1 MMQTVSSLGVSGI
14 EAYGVSVECAVSNGL
29 PGFEIV
35 GLPDAAVKESRER
48 VRAAIKSSG
57 YSFPSSR
64 VVVNLAPADTRKAG
78 TSFDLPI
85 ALGILEASSQ
95 IKPLP
100 SGSAFTGEL
109 SLSGAVRPVPGAL
122 SMALAAARC
131 GIESLFVPS
140 ENASEAALAESCTIY
155 PINCLKD
162 IIEHFSGEK
171 LLSFCPP
178 PALSAASGVG
188 DVDFSAVR
196 GQHAARYAL
205 EVAAAGGHNILMSGP
220 PGSGKSLLSKAL
232 PGILPDM
239 TRTEIL
245 ETTQIHS
252 VAGLGPGVVT
262 SRPFRAPHHNI
273 SMAGLT
279 GGTQALTPGEISLA
293 HCGVLFLDEL
303 PEFPKAVLDALRQP
317 LENGEITISRVSGSV
332 TYPSR
337 FMLVC
342 AMNPC
347 RCGWYGYEEHHPC
360 TCSERDVMKYQQ
372 RISGP
377 LLDRIDIHIDVPP
390 LQYDELHSSE
400 NCEASESI
408 RKRVVKARQ
417 IQLERYKGLPG
428 VECNAHLSG
437 AQTRRY
443 CEPDSGGVEVLR
455 MAYERLGLTA
465 RAHDRILRIGRT
477 IADLAEHEKV
487 MSKDIMVAM
496 RLHGRD
502 DENPE

>member
-35 GLPDAAVKESRER
+35 GLPDAAVRESRER
-48 VRAAIKSSG
+48 VRAAIRSSG
-57 YSFPSSR
+57 YAFPSSR

-100 SGSAFTGEL
+100 RGAAFTGEL

-122 SMALAAARC
+122 SMALASSRC
-131 GIESLFVPS
+131 GTERLFVPS
-140 ENASEAALAESCTIY
+140 ENAPEAAMAGCCEVY
-155 PINCLKD
+155 PVSSLKD
-162 IIEHFSGEK
+162 IIDHFSGEK
-171 LLSFCPP
+171 PLSVCPA
-178 PALSAASGVG
+178 PALHASSGALA
-188 DVDFSAVR
+188 VDFSAIH
-196 GQHAARYAL
+196 GQQAARYAL
-205 EVAAAGGHNILMSGP
+205 EVAAAGGHNVLMSGP

-239 TRTEIL
+239 TRAEML
-245 ETTQIHS
+245 EATQIHS
-252 VAGLGPGVVT
+252 VAGLGPGVVA

-303 PEFPKAVLDALRQP
+303 PEFPKPVLDALRQP

-390 LQYDELHSSE
+390 LRYDELRSSE
-400 NCEASESI
+400 NCESSASI
-408 RKRVVKARQ
+408 RQRVVKARQ
-417 IQLERYKGLPG
+417 IQLERYKALPG

-437 AQTRRY
+437 EQTRKY

-477 IADLAEHEKV
+477 IADLAGHEHV
-487 MSKDIMVAM
+487 TSRDIMLAM

-502 DENPE
+502 DESAE